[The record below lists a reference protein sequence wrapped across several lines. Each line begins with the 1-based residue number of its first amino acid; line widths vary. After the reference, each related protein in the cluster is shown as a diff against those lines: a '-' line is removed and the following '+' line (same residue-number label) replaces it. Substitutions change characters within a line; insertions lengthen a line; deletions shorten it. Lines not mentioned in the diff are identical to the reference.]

1 MSQINN
7 KTILKPPN
15 QTIYF
20 VKKISKIKSNFITQK
35 DNKPINQRINW
46 ISKNKFKLQE
56 VLLKDNRICHKFKM
70 EVLMN

>member
-1 MSQINN
+1 MIQYILYRIILAKKMSQINN

-35 DNKPINQRINW
+35 DNKPINQRIN
-46 ISKNKFKLQE
+46 
-56 VLLKDNRICHKFKM
+56 
-70 EVLMN
+70 